1 MSEPQPDCVLD
12 LDVLEALRELGGPE
26 DPSLLDELID
36 LYLDDAP
43 KQIAGVEVALEG
55 SDIEGV
61 ERAAH
66 TLKSSSANLGA
77 LGLSELCYDLERLG
91 REGTLE
97 GAHDIFIR
105 LRKAFADVEAALLE
119 HHS

>member
-1 MSEPQPDCVLD
+1 MPEPRPESVLD

-36 LYLDDAP
+36 LFLDDAP
-43 KQIAGVEVALEG
+43 KQIEGVESALAG
-55 SDIEGV
+55 RDIEGV

-77 LGLSELCYDLERLG
+77 LGLSELCFDLERLG

-97 GAHDIFIR
+97 GAQGIFER
-105 LRKAFADVEAALLE
+105 LRTAFADVKTALLAQ
-119 HHS
+119 HS